1 MVIKYIMFSNEHS
14 LKYFSKWASLLEA
27 DLRNWNCVIGSKHV
41 KCIQIDTVRYTRQ
54 ITSRNTWF
62 SSVLVTCNSNT
73 LKTILI
79 NKDSKHKLWYMVNFR
94 FKKAITNNVLLQVK
108 VRSIS
113 DCVHG
118 IVQCDRCAQHSHQ
131 HLNCSEKV
139 ALHRIHQN
147 TVISICVPMSWLMI

>member
-1 MVIKYIMFSNEHS
+1 MVIKYIMFSNEHK

-41 KCIQIDTVRYTRQ
+41 KCIQHRYRQ
-54 ITSRNTWF
+54 IHPLYDF
-62 SSVLVTCNSNT
+62 QEHLVQLRPCYMQQQHPKEN
-73 LKTILI
+73 I
-79 NKDSKHKLWYMVNFR
+79 DSKHKLWYMVNFR
-94 FKKAITNNVLLQVK
+94 FQKAITNNVLLQVK

-131 HLNCSEKV
+131 HLNCSVKV

>member
-1 MVIKYIMFSNEHS
+1 MVIKYIMFSNEHK

-41 KCIQIDTVRYTRQ
+41 KYIQHRYRQ
-54 ITSRNTWF
+54 IHLLDNF
-62 SSVLVTCNSNT
+62 QEHLVQQRTCYMQYQHPKEN
-73 LKTILI
+73 I
-79 NKDSKHKLWYMVNFR
+79 DSKHKLWYMVNFR
-94 FKKAITNNVLLQVK
+94 FQKAITNNVLLQVK

-131 HLNCSEKV
+131 HLNCSVKV

-147 TVISICVPMSWLMI
+147 SVISICVPMSWLMI